1 MNPKHALLDL
11 KYFQLFRQCTSLEPF
26 EESTVQYLVNAYQAM
41 RSAVGLSASDSHV
54 CSQTDYLQ

>member
-41 RSAVGLSASDSHV
+41 QSAVGLSASVFHV
-54 CSQTDYLQ
+54 CSQTDHLQ